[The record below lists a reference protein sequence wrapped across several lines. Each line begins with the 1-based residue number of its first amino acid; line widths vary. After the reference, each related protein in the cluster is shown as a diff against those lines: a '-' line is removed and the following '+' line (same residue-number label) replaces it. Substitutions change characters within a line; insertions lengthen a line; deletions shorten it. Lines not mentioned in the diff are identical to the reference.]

1 MTTPMP
7 PNNTGDKTR
16 KQLITILVLLVLI
29 ILAMAVFLIAKISGD
44 RSGGSAV
51 AESSVSSSSENGDAQ
66 GQEKSPAQVQAEKAV
81 VVYKQVLAN
90 PAPLQTFVGEVSPG
104 GAMSYALVHL
114 DDGCVPELVLNYG
127 TSAMNAEINAIG
139 VYGVDEN
146 GQEIQFQNSYH
157 DGAASAGGVRRALQ
171 RATGQPG
178 MFSFSAER
186 GGRNQEDL
194 LVTRQGNELVE
205 TPANPGA
212 GEFEQFDWIPAYNLD
227 IVEAIAAG
235 NDCAPGSGA
244 AAGAGADGSGAD
256 GANGANGGPNPTAG
270 QQAAGSGSGSG
281 SNSDSGSQ
289 SGASDSSSQGSS
301 NGTSGQQTVTGTVK
315 VFQNRAEVLAYQ
327 QREDP
332 NPHISDDRQFAILV
346 LDQPTEVT
354 AKLAGS
360 NESETRTIDHVVINP
375 SLHSDGEK
383 ATISFSTD
391 KTYWPSDTG
400 IPFGLA
406 VEDGAKG

>member
-29 ILAMAVFLIAKISGD
+29 ILAMVVFLFVKISGD
-44 RSGGSAV
+44 RGGDSAS
-51 AESSVSSSSENGDAQ
+51 AEGSVSSSSENGDAQ

-90 PAPLQTFVGEVSPG
+90 PAPLQTLVGEVSPG
-104 GAMSYALVHL
+104 GAMKYALVHL

-127 TSAMNAEINAIG
+127 TSAMSAEIDAIG

-186 GGRNQEDL
+186 MGRDQEDL
-194 LVTRQGNELVE
+194 LVTRQGNGLVE

-212 GEFEQFDWIPAYNLD
+212 GEFEQFNWIPADNLD

-235 NDCAPGSGA
+235 NDCAPGSDSNGT
-244 AAGAGADGSGAD
+244 GADGSGAD
-256 GANGANGGPNPTAG
+256 GANGANGGPNPTVG
-270 QQAAGSGSGSG
+270 QQAEGSG
-281 SNSDSGSQ
+281 SNSDSGSGSQ
-289 SGASDSSSQGSS
+289 SGASDTGSSSS

-315 VFQNRAEVLAYQ
+315 IFQNRAEVLAYQ

-332 NPHISDDRQFAILV
+332 NPHLADDRQFAILV
-346 LDQPTEVT
+346 LDQPTDVT

-375 SLHSDGEK
+375 NLHSDGEK

>member
-29 ILAMAVFLIAKISGD
+29 ILAMVVFLFVKMSSDRGGD
-44 RSGGSAV
+44 SPA
-51 AESSVSSSSENGDAQ
+51 AEGSVSSSSENGDAQ
-66 GQEKSPAQVQAEKAV
+66 VQAQAEKAV

-104 GAMSYALVHL
+104 GAMKYALVHL

-127 TSAMNAEINAIG
+127 TSAMSAEINAIG

-157 DGAASAGGVRRALQ
+157 DGASSTGGVRRALQ

-212 GEFEQFDWIPAYNLD
+212 GEFEQFNWIPADNLD

-235 NDCAPGSGA
+235 SDCAPGSGSG
-244 AAGAGADGSGAD
+244 AGAGADGSGAD
-256 GANGANGGPNPTAG
+256 GASGANGGPNPTAG
-270 QQAAGSGSGSG
+270 QQAAGSGS
-281 SNSDSGSQ
+281 NSDSGSGSQ
-289 SGASDSSSQGSS
+289 SGASDTGSSSS

-315 VFQNRAEVLAYQ
+315 IFQNRAEVLAYQ

-332 NPHISDDRQFAILV
+332 NPHLADDRQFAILV

-375 SLHSDGEK
+375 NLHSDGEK

-406 VEDGAKG
+406 VEDGAK

>member
-29 ILAMAVFLIAKISGD
+29 ILAMVVFLFVKMSSDRGGDSPAAEGSG
-44 RSGGSAV
+44 
-51 AESSVSSSSENGDAQ
+51 SSSSENGDAQ
-66 GQEKSPAQVQAEKAV
+66 VQAQAEKAV

-104 GAMSYALVHL
+104 GAMKYALVHL

-127 TSAMNAEINAIG
+127 TSAMSAEINAIG

-157 DGAASAGGVRRALQ
+157 DGASSTGGVRRALQ

-212 GEFEQFDWIPAYNLD
+212 GEFEQFNWIPADNLD

-235 NDCAPGSGA
+235 SDCAPGSGSG
-244 AAGAGADGSGAD
+244 AGAGADGSGAD
-256 GANGANGGPNPTAG
+256 GASGANGGPNPTAG
-270 QQAAGSGSGSG
+270 QQAAGSGS
-281 SNSDSGSQ
+281 NSDSGSGSQ
-289 SGASDSSSQGSS
+289 SGASDTGSSSS

-315 VFQNRAEVLAYQ
+315 IFQNRAEVLAYQ

-332 NPHISDDRQFAILV
+332 NPHLADDRQFAILV

-375 SLHSDGEK
+375 NLHSDGEK

-406 VEDGAKG
+406 VEDGAK

>member
-7 PNNTGDKTR
+7 PNSTGDKTR

-29 ILAMAVFLIAKISGD
+29 ILAMVVFLFVKMSSDRGGDSPAAEASG
-44 RSGGSAV
+44 
-51 AESSVSSSSENGDAQ
+51 SSSSENGDAQ
-66 GQEKSPAQVQAEKAV
+66 VQAQAEKAV

-104 GAMSYALVHL
+104 GAMKYALVHL

-127 TSAMNAEINAIG
+127 TSAMSAEIDAIG

-157 DGAASAGGVRRALQ
+157 DGASSTGGVRRALQ

-212 GEFEQFDWIPAYNLD
+212 GEFEQFNWIPADNLD

-235 NDCAPGSGA
+235 NDCAPGSGSGV
-244 AAGAGADGSGAD
+244 GAGADGSGAD
-256 GANGANGGPNPTAG
+256 GASGANGGPNPTAG
-270 QQAAGSGSGSG
+270 QQAAGSGS
-281 SNSDSGSQ
+281 NSDSGSGSQ
-289 SGASDSSSQGSS
+289 SGASDTGSQGSS

-315 VFQNRAEVLAYQ
+315 IFQNRAEVLAYQ

-332 NPHISDDRQFAILV
+332 NPHLADDRQFAILV

-375 SLHSDGEK
+375 NLHSDGEK

-406 VEDGAKG
+406 VEDGAKW

>member
-1 MTTPMP
+1 MTTHTPTP
-7 PNNTGDKTR
+7 STSSGGKTR
-16 KQLITILVLLVLI
+16 KQLIAILVLLVLI
-29 ILAMAVFLIAKISGD
+29 ILLLALFLFLQVSGD
-44 RSGGSAV
+44 RGGDSAAAEGSA
-51 AESSVSSSSENGDAQ
+51 SSSSENGDAQ
-66 GQEKSPAQVQAEKAV
+66 VQAQAEKAV

-104 GAMSYALVHL
+104 GAMKYALVHL

-127 TSAMNAEINAIG
+127 TSAMSAEIDAIG

-157 DGAASAGGVRRALQ
+157 DGVTSVGGVRRALQ

-186 GGRNQEDL
+186 MGRDQEDL

-212 GEFEQFDWIPAYNLD
+212 GEFEQFNWIPADNLD
-227 IVEAIAAG
+227 VVEAIAAG
-235 NDCAPGSGA
+235 NDCAPGSGSN
-244 AAGAGADGSGAD
+244 GTGADGG
-256 GANGANGGPNPTAG
+256 NGGNGGPNPTAG
-270 QQAAGSGSGSG
+270 QSASESGAG
-281 SNSDSGSQ
+281 SGSQ
-289 SGASDSSSQGSS
+289 SGASGSSSQGSS

-332 NPHISDDRQFAILV
+332 NPHTADDRQFAILV

-375 SLHSDGEK
+375 SLHSDGERV
-383 ATISFSTD
+383 TISFSAD
-391 KTYWPSDTG
+391 EKYWPSDTG

-406 VEDGAKG
+406 VEDGAKY

>member
-29 ILAMAVFLIAKISGD
+29 ILAMVVFLFVKISGD
-44 RSGGSAV
+44 RGGDSAS
-51 AESSVSSSSENGDAQ
+51 AEGSVSSSSENGDAQ
-66 GQEKSPAQVQAEKAV
+66 VQAQAEKAV

-104 GAMSYALVHL
+104 GAMKYALVHL

-127 TSAMNAEINAIG
+127 TSAMSAEIDAIG
-139 VYGVDEN
+139 VYGIDEN

-157 DGAASAGGVRRALQ
+157 NGVTSTGGVRRALQ

-186 GGRNQEDL
+186 MGRDQEDL

-212 GEFEQFDWIPAYNLD
+212 GEFEQFNWIPADNLD

-235 NDCAPGSGA
+235 NDCAPGSGSG
-244 AAGAGADGSGAD
+244 AGAGADGPGAD
-256 GANGANGGPNPTAG
+256 GASGANGGPNPTAG
-270 QQAAGSGSGSG
+270 QQAAGSGAG
-281 SNSDSGSQ
+281 SGSQ
-289 SGASDSSSQGSS
+289 SGASDTGSQGSS
-301 NGTSGQQTVTGTVK
+301 NGASGQQTVTGTVK
-315 VFQNRAEVLAYQ
+315 IFQNRAEVLAYQ

-332 NPHISDDRQFAILV
+332 NPHIADDRQFAILV
-346 LDQPTEVT
+346 LDQPTDVT

-360 NESETRTIDHVVINP
+360 NETETRTIDHVVINP
-375 SLHSDGEK
+375 NLHSDGEK

>member
-29 ILAMAVFLIAKISGD
+29 ILALAIFLFVKISGD
-44 RSGGSAV
+44 RGGDSAA
-51 AESSVSSSSENGDAQ
+51 AEGGVSSSSENGDAQ
-66 GQEKSPAQVQAEKAV
+66 GQAQAEKAV

-104 GAMSYALVHL
+104 GAMKYALVHL

-127 TSAMNAEINAIG
+127 TSAMSAEIDAIG

-157 DGAASAGGVRRALQ
+157 DGVTSVGGVRRALQ

-178 MFSFSAER
+178 MFSLSAER
-186 GGRNQEDL
+186 MGRDQEDL

-212 GEFEQFDWIPAYNLD
+212 GEFEQFNWIPADNLD
-227 IVEAIAAG
+227 VVEAIAAG
-235 NDCAPGSGA
+235 NDCAPGSGSGSN
-244 AAGAGADGSGAD
+244 GAGADGG
-256 GANGANGGPNPTAG
+256 NGGNGDPNPTAG
-270 QQAAGSGSGSG
+270 QQASGSGSNSGSGSG
-281 SNSDSGSQ
+281 S
-289 SGASDSSSQGSS
+289 SSSSS
-301 NGTSGQQTVTGTVK
+301 TSGTNSITGTVK
-315 VFQNRAEVLAYQ
+315 VFQTKADVLAYE
-327 QREDP
+327 QRQDP
-332 NPHISDDRQFAILV
+332 NPGSPDRGPYAILI

-354 AKLAGS
+354 AQLSGQ
-360 NESETRTIDHVVINP
+360 NGPETRTIEQAIVNP
-375 SLHSDGEK
+375 ALHRDGER
-383 ATISFSTD
+383 ATITFSD
-391 KTYWPSDTG
+391 DEYYWPSDPG
-400 IPFGLA
+400 VPFGIRL
-406 VEDGAKG
+406 EDAPRG

>member
-29 ILAMAVFLIAKISGD
+29 ILAMVVFLFVKMSSDRGGDSPAAEGSG
-44 RSGGSAV
+44 
-51 AESSVSSSSENGDAQ
+51 SSSSENGDAQ
-66 GQEKSPAQVQAEKAV
+66 VQAQAEKAV

-104 GAMSYALVHL
+104 GAMKYALVHL

-127 TSAMNAEINAIG
+127 TSAMSAEINAIG

-157 DGAASAGGVRRALQ
+157 DGASSTGGVRRALQ

-212 GEFEQFDWIPAYNLD
+212 GEFEQFNWIPADNLD

-235 NDCAPGSGA
+235 SDCAPGSGSG
-244 AAGAGADGSGAD
+244 AGAGADGSGAD
-256 GANGANGGPNPTAG
+256 GASGANGGPNPTAG

-281 SNSDSGSQ
+281 SQ
-289 SGASDSSSQGSS
+289 SGASDTGSSSS

-315 VFQNRAEVLAYQ
+315 IFQNRAEVLAYQ

-332 NPHISDDRQFAILV
+332 NPHLADDRQFAILV

-375 SLHSDGEK
+375 NLHSDGEK

-406 VEDGAKG
+406 VEDGAKW

>member
-1 MTTPMP
+1 MTTHTPTP
-7 PNNTGDKTR
+7 STSSGGKTR

-29 ILAMAVFLIAKISGD
+29 ILAMVVFLITKISGD
-44 RSGGSAV
+44 RGGDSAAAEGSA
-51 AESSVSSSSENGDAQ
+51 SSSSENGDAKVQ
-66 GQEKSPAQVQAEKAV
+66 AQAEKAV

-104 GAMSYALVHL
+104 RAMKYALVHL

-127 TSAMNAEINAIG
+127 TSAMSAEIDAIG

-212 GEFEQFDWIPAYNLD
+212 GEFEQFNWIPADNLD
-227 IVEAIAAG
+227 VVEAIAAG
-235 NDCAPGSGA
+235 NDCAPGSGSGSN
-244 AAGAGADGSGAD
+244 GAGADGG
-256 GANGANGGPNPTAG
+256 NGGNGGNGGPNPTAG
-270 QQAAGSGSGSG
+270 RSASGSGSGSG
-281 SNSDSGSQ
+281 S
-289 SGASDSSSQGSS
+289 SSSSS
-301 NGTSGQQTVTGTVK
+301 TSGTNSITGTVK
-315 VFQNRAEVLAYQ
+315 VFQTKADVLAYE
-327 QREDP
+327 QRQDP
-332 NPHISDDRQFAILV
+332 NPGSPDRGPYAILI

-354 AKLAGS
+354 AQLSGQ
-360 NESETRTIDHVVINP
+360 NGPETRTIEQAIVNP
-375 SLHSDGEK
+375 ALHRDGER
-383 ATISFSTD
+383 ATITFSD
-391 KTYWPSDTG
+391 DEYYWPSDPG
-400 IPFGLA
+400 VPFGIRL
-406 VEDGAKG
+406 EDAPRG

>member
-1 MTTPMP
+1 MATPTSSTNP
-7 PNNTGDKTR
+7 GDKTR
-16 KQLITILVLLVLI
+16 KQLIAILVLLVLI
-29 ILAMAVFLIAKISGD
+29 VLVLALFLFLQISRD
-44 RSGGSAV
+44 RNNGAGV
-51 AESSVSSSSENGDAQ
+51 AEGSVSSSSENGDAQ
-66 GQEKSPAQVQAEKAV
+66 VQAQAEKAV

-104 GAMSYALVHL
+104 GAMKYALVHL

-127 TSAMNAEINAIG
+127 TSAMSAEIDAIG

-146 GQEIQFQNSYH
+146 GQEVQFQNSYH

-171 RATGQPG
+171 RAIGQPG

-186 GGRNQEDL
+186 MGRNQEDL

-205 TPANPGA
+205 TPANPGV
-212 GEFEQFDWIPAYNLD
+212 GEFEQFDWIPADNLD

-235 NDCAPGSGA
+235 NDCAPGSGSG
-244 AAGAGADGSGAD
+244 AGAGADGSGDD

-270 QQAAGSGSGSG
+270 QQAAGSGAGSG

-406 VEDGAKG
+406 VEDGAKW

>member
-29 ILAMAVFLIAKISGD
+29 ILAMVVFLFVKMSSDRGGD
-44 RSGGSAV
+44 SPA

-66 GQEKSPAQVQAEKAV
+66 VQEKSPAQVQAEKAV

-104 GAMSYALVHL
+104 GAMKYALVHL

-127 TSAMNAEINAIG
+127 TSAMSAEINAIG

-157 DGAASAGGVRRALQ
+157 DGASSTGGVRRALQ

-212 GEFEQFDWIPAYNLD
+212 GEFEQFNWIPADNLD

-235 NDCAPGSGA
+235 NDCAPGSGSG
-244 AAGAGADGSGAD
+244 AGAGADGSGAD
-256 GANGANGGPNPTAG
+256 GASGANGGPNPTAG
-270 QQAAGSGSGSG
+270 QQAAGSGS
-281 SNSDSGSQ
+281 NSDSGSGSQ
-289 SGASDSSSQGSS
+289 SGASDTGSSSS

-315 VFQNRAEVLAYQ
+315 IFQNRAEVLAYQ

-332 NPHISDDRQFAILV
+332 NPHLADDRQFAILV

-375 SLHSDGEK
+375 NLHSDGEK

-406 VEDGAKG
+406 VEDGAKW

>member
-1 MTTPMP
+1 MTTHTPTP
-7 PNNTGDKTR
+7 STSSGDKTR

-29 ILAMAVFLIAKISGD
+29 ILLLALFLFLQVSGD
-44 RSGGSAV
+44 RGGDSAA
-51 AESSVSSSSENGDAQ
+51 AEGSVSSSSENGDAQ
-66 GQEKSPAQVQAEKAV
+66 VQAQAEKAV

-104 GAMSYALVHL
+104 GAMKYALVHL

-127 TSAMNAEINAIG
+127 TSAMSAEIDAIG

-157 DGAASAGGVRRALQ
+157 DGVTSVGGVRRALQ

-212 GEFEQFDWIPAYNLD
+212 GEFEQFNWIPADNLD
-227 IVEAIAAG
+227 VVEAIAAG
-235 NDCAPGSGA
+235 NDCAPGSDSGSN
-244 AAGAGADGSGAD
+244 GAGADGG
-256 GANGANGGPNPTAG
+256 NGGNGGPNPTAG
-270 QQAAGSGSGSG
+270 RSASGSGSGSG
-281 SNSDSGSQ
+281 S
-289 SGASDSSSQGSS
+289 SSSSS
-301 NGTSGQQTVTGTVK
+301 TSGTNSITGTVK
-315 VFQNRAEVLAYQ
+315 VFQTKADVLAYE
-327 QREDP
+327 QRQDP
-332 NPHISDDRQFAILV
+332 NPGSPDRGPYAILI

-354 AKLAGS
+354 AQLSGQ
-360 NESETRTIDHVVINP
+360 NGPETRTIEQAIVNP
-375 SLHSDGEK
+375 ALHRDGER
-383 ATISFSTD
+383 ATITFSD
-391 KTYWPSDTG
+391 DEYYWPSDPG
-400 IPFGLA
+400 VPFGIRL
-406 VEDGAKG
+406 EDAPRG

>member
-29 ILAMAVFLIAKISGD
+29 ILAMVVFLITKISGD
-44 RSGGSAV
+44 RGGDSAAAEGSA
-51 AESSVSSSSENGDAQ
+51 SSSSENGDAQ
-66 GQEKSPAQVQAEKAV
+66 VQAQAEKAV

-104 GAMSYALVHL
+104 GAMKYALVHL

-127 TSAMNAEINAIG
+127 TSAMSAEIDAIG

-212 GEFEQFDWIPAYNLD
+212 GEFEQFNWIPADNLD
-227 IVEAIAAG
+227 VVEAIAAG
-235 NDCAPGSGA
+235 NDCAPGSGSGSN
-244 AAGAGADGSGAD
+244 GAGADGG
-256 GANGANGGPNPTAG
+256 NGGNGGNGGPNPTAG
-270 QQAAGSGSGSG
+270 RSASGSGSG
-281 SNSDSGSQ
+281 SGSQ
-289 SGASDSSSQGSS
+289 SGASDSSPQGSS

-332 NPHISDDRQFAILV
+332 NPHTADNRQFAILV

-354 AKLAGS
+354 ATLAGS
-360 NESETRTIDHVVINP
+360 NETETRTIDHVVINP
-375 SLHSDGEK
+375 NRHSDGER
-383 ATISFSTD
+383 ATISFSAD
-391 KTYWPSDTG
+391 EKYWPSDTG

-406 VEDGAKG
+406 VEDGAKY

>member
-29 ILAMAVFLIAKISGD
+29 ILAMVVFLFVKISGD
-44 RSGGSAV
+44 RGGDSAS
-51 AESSVSSSSENGDAQ
+51 AEGSVSSSSENGDAQ

-104 GAMSYALVHL
+104 GAMKYALVHL

-127 TSAMNAEINAIG
+127 TSAMSAEIDAIG

-146 GQEIQFQNSYH
+146 GQEVQFQNSYQ
-157 DGAASAGGVRRALQ
+157 DGVTSTGGVRRALQ

-178 MFSFSAER
+178 MFSLSAER
-186 GGRNQEDL
+186 MGRDQEDL

-212 GEFEQFDWIPAYNLD
+212 GEFEQFNWIPADNLD

-235 NDCAPGSGA
+235 NDCAPGSGSG
-244 AAGAGADGSGAD
+244 AGAGADGPGAD
-256 GANGANGGPNPTAG
+256 GASGANGGPNPTVG
-270 QQAAGSGSGSG
+270 QQAEGSG
-281 SNSDSGSQ
+281 SNSDSGSGSQ
-289 SGASDSSSQGSS
+289 SGASDTGSSSS

-315 VFQNRAEVLAYQ
+315 IFQNRAEVLAYQ

-332 NPHISDDRQFAILV
+332 NPHLADDRQFAILV
-346 LDQPTEVT
+346 LDQPTDVT

-360 NESETRTIDHVVINP
+360 NETETRTIDHVVINP
-375 SLHSDGEK
+375 NLHSDGEK

>member
-29 ILAMAVFLIAKISGD
+29 ILAMVVFLFVKMSSDRGGD
-44 RSGGSAV
+44 SPA
-51 AESSVSSSSENGDAQ
+51 AEGSVSSSSENGDAQ

-104 GAMSYALVHL
+104 GAMKYALVHL

-127 TSAMNAEINAIG
+127 TSAMSAEINAIG

-157 DGAASAGGVRRALQ
+157 DGASSTGGVRRALQ

-212 GEFEQFDWIPAYNLD
+212 GEFEQFNWIPTDNLD

-235 NDCAPGSGA
+235 SDCAPGSGSG
-244 AAGAGADGSGAD
+244 AGAGADGSGAD
-256 GANGANGGPNPTAG
+256 GASGANGGPNPTAG
-270 QQAAGSGSGSG
+270 QQAAGSGS
-281 SNSDSGSQ
+281 NSDSGSGSQ
-289 SGASDSSSQGSS
+289 SGASDTGSSSS

-315 VFQNRAEVLAYQ
+315 IFQNRAEVLAYQ

-332 NPHISDDRQFAILV
+332 NPHLADDRQFAILV

-375 SLHSDGEK
+375 NLHSDGEK

-406 VEDGAKG
+406 VEDGAKW

>member
-29 ILAMAVFLIAKISGD
+29 ILAMVVFLFVKISGD
-44 RSGGSAV
+44 RGGDSAS
-51 AESSVSSSSENGDAQ
+51 AEGSVSSSSENGDAQ
-66 GQEKSPAQVQAEKAV
+66 VQAQAEKAV

-104 GAMSYALVHL
+104 GAMKYALVHL

-127 TSAMNAEINAIG
+127 TSAMSAEIDAIG
-139 VYGVDEN
+139 VYGIDEN

-157 DGAASAGGVRRALQ
+157 NGVTSTGGVRRALQ

-186 GGRNQEDL
+186 MGRDQEDL

-212 GEFEQFDWIPAYNLD
+212 GEFEQFNWIPADNLD

-235 NDCAPGSGA
+235 NDCAPGSGSG
-244 AAGAGADGSGAD
+244 AGAGADGPGAD

-281 SNSDSGSQ
+281 SQ
-289 SGASDSSSQGSS
+289 SGASDTGSQGSS
-301 NGTSGQQTVTGTVK
+301 NGASGQQTVTGTVK
-315 VFQNRAEVLAYQ
+315 IFQNRAEVLAYQ

-332 NPHISDDRQFAILV
+332 NPHIADDRQFAILV
-346 LDQPTEVT
+346 LDQPTDVT

-360 NESETRTIDHVVINP
+360 NETETRTIDHVVINP
-375 SLHSDGEK
+375 NLHSDGEK

>member
-29 ILAMAVFLIAKISGD
+29 ILAMVVFLFVKISGD
-44 RSGGSAV
+44 RGGDSAS
-51 AESSVSSSSENGDAQ
+51 AEGSVSSSSENGDAQ

-104 GAMSYALVHL
+104 GAMKYALVHL

-127 TSAMNAEINAIG
+127 TSAMSAEIDAIG

-186 GGRNQEDL
+186 MGRDQEDL

-205 TPANPGA
+205 TTANPGV
-212 GEFEQFDWIPAYNLD
+212 GEFEQFDWIPADNLD
-227 IVEAIAAG
+227 IVEAIVAG

-270 QQAAGSGSGSG
+270 QQAAGSGAGS
-281 SNSDSGSQ
+281 SSGSQ
-289 SGASDSSSQGSS
+289 SGASDTGSQGSS

-315 VFQNRAEVLAYQ
+315 IFQNRAEVLAYQ

-332 NPHISDDRQFAILV
+332 NPHIAGDRQFAILV
-346 LDQPTEVT
+346 LDQPTDVT

-375 SLHSDGEK
+375 NLHSDGEK

>member
-51 AESSVSSSSENGDAQ
+51 AESSVPSSSENGDAQ

-104 GAMSYALVHL
+104 GAMKYALVHL

-127 TSAMNAEINAIG
+127 TSAMSAEIDAIG

-205 TPANPGA
+205 TPANPGS
-212 GEFEQFDWIPAYNLD
+212 GEFEQFNWIPADNLD
-227 IVEAIAAG
+227 VVEAIAAG
-235 NDCAPGSGA
+235 NDCAPGSGSG
-244 AAGAGADGSGAD
+244 AGAGADGG
-256 GANGANGGPNPTAG
+256 NGGNGGPNPTAG
-270 QQAAGSGSGSG
+270 QQASGSG
-281 SNSDSGSQ
+281 SNSDSGSGSQ
-289 SGASDSSSQGSS
+289 SGASGSSSQGSS

-332 NPHISDDRQFAILV
+332 NPHTADDRQFAILV

-375 SLHSDGEK
+375 SLHSDGERV
-383 ATISFSTD
+383 TISFSAD
-391 KTYWPSDTG
+391 EKYWPSDTG

-406 VEDGAKG
+406 VEDGAKY

>member
-7 PNNTGDKTR
+7 PNSTGDKTR

-29 ILAMAVFLIAKISGD
+29 ILAMVVFLFVKMSSDRGGD
-44 RSGGSAV
+44 SPA
-51 AESSVSSSSENGDAQ
+51 AEGSVSSSSENGDAQ

-104 GAMSYALVHL
+104 GAMKYALVHL

-127 TSAMNAEINAIG
+127 TSAMSAEINAIG

-157 DGAASAGGVRRALQ
+157 DGASSTGGVRRALQ

-186 GGRNQEDL
+186 MGRDQEDL

-212 GEFEQFDWIPAYNLD
+212 GEFEQFNWIPADNLD

-235 NDCAPGSGA
+235 NDCAPGSGSG
-244 AAGAGADGSGAD
+244 AGAGADGSGAD
-256 GANGANGGPNPTAG
+256 GASGANGGPNPTAG

-281 SNSDSGSQ
+281 SQ
-289 SGASDSSSQGSS
+289 SGASDTGSSSS
-301 NGTSGQQTVTGTVK
+301 TSGTNSITGTVK
-315 VFQNRAEVLAYQ
+315 VFQTKADVLAYE
-327 QREDP
+327 QRQDP
-332 NPHISDDRQFAILV
+332 NPGSPDGGPYAILI

-354 AKLAGS
+354 AQLSGQ
-360 NESETRTIDHVVINP
+360 NGPETRTIEQAIVNP
-375 SLHSDGEK
+375 ALHSDGER
-383 ATISFSTD
+383 ATITFSD
-391 KTYWPSDTG
+391 DEYDWPSDPG
-400 IPFGLA
+400 VPFGIRL
-406 VEDGAKG
+406 EDAPRG

>member
-29 ILAMAVFLIAKISGD
+29 ILAMVVFLFVKMSSDRGGD
-44 RSGGSAV
+44 SAA

-66 GQEKSPAQVQAEKAV
+66 VQAQAEKAV

-104 GAMSYALVHL
+104 GAMKYALVHL

-127 TSAMNAEINAIG
+127 TSAMSAEIDAIG

-157 DGAASAGGVRRALQ
+157 DGVTSTGGVRRALQ

-186 GGRNQEDL
+186 MGRDQEDL
-194 LVTRQGNELVE
+194 LVTRQSNELVE

-212 GEFEQFDWIPAYNLD
+212 GEFEQFNWIPTDNLD

-235 NDCAPGSGA
+235 NDCAPGSGSG
-244 AAGAGADGSGAD
+244 AGAGADGSGAD

-270 QQAAGSGSGSG
+270 QQAAGSGS
-281 SNSDSGSQ
+281 Q
-289 SGASDSSSQGSS
+289 PGASDTGSSSS

-315 VFQNRAEVLAYQ
+315 IFQNRAEVLAYQ

-332 NPHISDDRQFAILV
+332 NPHLADDRQFAILV

-375 SLHSDGEK
+375 NLHSDGEK

-406 VEDGAKG
+406 VEDGAKW

>member
-7 PNNTGDKTR
+7 PDSTGDKTR

-29 ILAMAVFLIAKISGD
+29 ILAMVVFLFVKMSSDRGGD
-44 RSGGSAV
+44 SPA
-51 AESSVSSSSENGDAQ
+51 AEGSVSSSSENGDAQ
-66 GQEKSPAQVQAEKAV
+66 VQVQAEKAV

-104 GAMSYALVHL
+104 GAMKYALVHL

-127 TSAMNAEINAIG
+127 TSAMSAEIDAIG

-157 DGAASAGGVRRALQ
+157 DGASSTGGVRRALQ

-212 GEFEQFDWIPAYNLD
+212 GEFEQFNWIPADNLD

-235 NDCAPGSGA
+235 SDCAPGSG
-244 AAGAGADGSGAD
+244 SG
-256 GANGANGGPNPTAG
+256 GGCW
-270 QQAAGSGSGSG
+270 
-281 SNSDSGSQ
+281 
-289 SGASDSSSQGSS
+289 
-301 NGTSGQQTVTGTVK
+301 
-315 VFQNRAEVLAYQ
+315 R
-327 QREDP
+327 
-332 NPHISDDRQFAILV
+332 
-346 LDQPTEVT
+346 
-354 AKLAGS
+354 
-360 NESETRTIDHVVINP
+360 
-375 SLHSDGEK
+375 
-383 ATISFSTD
+383 
-391 KTYWPSDTG
+391 
-400 IPFGLA
+400 
-406 VEDGAKG
+406 

>member
-29 ILAMAVFLIAKISGD
+29 ILALAIFLFVKISGD
-44 RSGGSAV
+44 RGGDSAAAEGSG
-51 AESSVSSSSENGDAQ
+51 SSSSENGDAQ
-66 GQEKSPAQVQAEKAV
+66 GQAQAEKAV

-104 GAMSYALVHL
+104 GAMKYALVHL

-127 TSAMNAEINAIG
+127 TSAMSAEIDAIG

-157 DGAASAGGVRRALQ
+157 DGVTSVGGVRRALQ

-186 GGRNQEDL
+186 MGRDQEDL

-212 GEFEQFDWIPAYNLD
+212 GEFEQFNWIPADNLD
-227 IVEAIAAG
+227 VVEAIAAG
-235 NDCAPGSGA
+235 NDCAPGSGSGSG
-244 AAGAGADGSGAD
+244 AGAGADGSGAD

-270 QQAAGSGSGSG
+270 QQASGSGAGSGS
-281 SNSDSGSQ
+281 
-289 SGASDSSSQGSS
+289 SSSSS
-301 NGTSGQQTVTGTVK
+301 TSGTNSITGTVK
-315 VFQNRAEVLAYQ
+315 VFQTKADVLAYE
-327 QREDP
+327 QRQDP
-332 NPHISDDRQFAILV
+332 NPGSPDRGPYAILI

-354 AKLAGS
+354 AQLSGQ
-360 NESETRTIDHVVINP
+360 NGPETRTIEQAIVNP
-375 SLHSDGEK
+375 ALHRDGER
-383 ATISFSTD
+383 ATITFSD
-391 KTYWPSDTG
+391 DEYYWPSDPG
-400 IPFGLA
+400 VPFGIRL
-406 VEDGAKG
+406 EDAPRG

>member
-7 PNNTGDKTR
+7 PNSTGDKTR

-29 ILAMAVFLIAKISGD
+29 ILAMVVFLFVKMSSDRGGDSG
-44 RSGGSAV
+44 V
-51 AESSVSSSSENGDAQ
+51 AEGSVSSSSENGDAQ

-104 GAMSYALVHL
+104 GAMKYALVHL

-127 TSAMNAEINAIG
+127 TSAMSAEINAIG

-157 DGAASAGGVRRALQ
+157 DGASSTGGVRRALQ

-212 GEFEQFDWIPAYNLD
+212 GEFEQFNWIPTDNLD

-235 NDCAPGSGA
+235 SDCAPGSGSG
-244 AAGAGADGSGAD
+244 AGAGADGSGAD
-256 GANGANGGPNPTAG
+256 GASGANGGPNPTAG
-270 QQAAGSGSGSG
+270 QQAAGSGS
-281 SNSDSGSQ
+281 NSDSGWGSQ
-289 SGASDSSSQGSS
+289 SGASDTGSSSS

-315 VFQNRAEVLAYQ
+315 IFQNRAEVLAYQ

-332 NPHISDDRQFAILV
+332 NPHLADDRQFAILV

-354 AKLAGS
+354 AKLTGS

-375 SLHSDGEK
+375 NLHSDGEK

-406 VEDGAKG
+406 VEDGAK

>member
-7 PNNTGDKTR
+7 PNSTGDKTR

-29 ILAMAVFLIAKISGD
+29 ILAMVVFLFVKMSSDRGGDSG
-44 RSGGSAV
+44 V
-51 AESSVSSSSENGDAQ
+51 AEGSVSSSSENGDAQ

-104 GAMSYALVHL
+104 GAMKYALVHL

-127 TSAMNAEINAIG
+127 TSAMSAEINAIG

-157 DGAASAGGVRRALQ
+157 DGASSTGGVRRALQ

-212 GEFEQFDWIPAYNLD
+212 GEFEQFNWIPTDNLD

-235 NDCAPGSGA
+235 SDCAPGSGSG
-244 AAGAGADGSGAD
+244 AGAGADGSGAD
-256 GANGANGGPNPTAG
+256 GASGANGGPNPTAG
-270 QQAAGSGSGSG
+270 QQAAGSGS
-281 SNSDSGSQ
+281 NSDSGWGSQ
-289 SGASDSSSQGSS
+289 SGASDTGSSSS

-315 VFQNRAEVLAYQ
+315 IFQNRAEVLAYQ

-332 NPHISDDRQFAILV
+332 NPHLADDRQFAILV

-375 SLHSDGEK
+375 NLHSDGER

-406 VEDGAKG
+406 VEDGAK

>member
-1 MTTPMP
+1 MTMP
-7 PNNTGDKTR
+7 SPTSNPGDKTR

-29 ILAMAVFLIAKISGD
+29 ILAMVVFLITKISGD
-44 RSGGSAV
+44 RGGDSAA
-51 AESSVSSSSENGDAQ
+51 AEGGVSSSSENGDAQ
-66 GQEKSPAQVQAEKAV
+66 VQAQAEKAV

-104 GAMSYALVHL
+104 GAMKYALVHL

-127 TSAMNAEINAIG
+127 TSAMSAEIDAIG

-157 DGAASAGGVRRALQ
+157 DGVTSVGGVRRALQ

-212 GEFEQFDWIPAYNLD
+212 GEFEQFDWIQADNLD

-235 NDCAPGSGA
+235 NDCAPGSGSN
-244 AAGAGADGSGAD
+244 GAGADGSGAD

-270 QQAAGSGSGSG
+270 QQASGSGSGSG
-281 SNSDSGSQ
+281 S
-289 SGASDSSSQGSS
+289 SSSSS
-301 NGTSGQQTVTGTVK
+301 TSGTNSITGTVK
-315 VFQNRAEVLAYQ
+315 VFQTKADVLAYE
-327 QREDP
+327 QRQDP
-332 NPHISDDRQFAILV
+332 NPGSPDRGPYAILI

-354 AKLAGS
+354 AQLSGQ
-360 NESETRTIDHVVINP
+360 NGPETRTIEQAIVNP
-375 SLHSDGEK
+375 ALHRDGER
-383 ATISFSTD
+383 ATITFSD
-391 KTYWPSDTG
+391 DEYYWPSDPG
-400 IPFGLA
+400 VPFGIRL
-406 VEDGAKG
+406 EDAPRG

>member
-29 ILAMAVFLIAKISGD
+29 ILAMVVFLITKISGD
-44 RSGGSAV
+44 RGGDSAAAEGSA
-51 AESSVSSSSENGDAQ
+51 SSSSENGDAQ
-66 GQEKSPAQVQAEKAV
+66 VQAQAEKAV

-104 GAMSYALVHL
+104 GAMKYALVHL

-127 TSAMNAEINAIG
+127 TSAMSAEIDAIG

-212 GEFEQFDWIPAYNLD
+212 GEFEQFNWIPADNLD
-227 IVEAIAAG
+227 VVEAIAAG
-235 NDCAPGSGA
+235 NDCAPGSGSGSN
-244 AAGAGADGSGAD
+244 GAGADGG
-256 GANGANGGPNPTAG
+256 NGGNGGNGGPNPTAG
-270 QQAAGSGSGSG
+270 RSASGSGSGSG
-281 SNSDSGSQ
+281 SQ
-289 SGASDSSSQGSS
+289 SGASGSSPQGSS

-332 NPHISDDRQFAILV
+332 NPHTADNRQFAILV

-354 AKLAGS
+354 ATLAGS
-360 NESETRTIDHVVINP
+360 NETETRTIDHVVINP
-375 SLHSDGEK
+375 NRHSDGER
-383 ATISFSTD
+383 ATISFSAD
-391 KTYWPSDTG
+391 EKYWPSDTG

-406 VEDGAKG
+406 VEDGAKY

>member
-1 MTTPMP
+1 MTTHTPTP
-7 PNNTGDKTR
+7 STSSGGKTR
-16 KQLITILVLLVLI
+16 KQLIAILVLLVLI
-29 ILAMAVFLIAKISGD
+29 ILLLALFLFLQVSGD
-44 RSGGSAV
+44 RGGDSAA
-51 AESSVSSSSENGDAQ
+51 AEGGASSSRENGDAQ
-66 GQEKSPAQVQAEKAV
+66 VQAQAEKAV

-104 GAMSYALVHL
+104 GAMKYALVHL

-127 TSAMNAEINAIG
+127 TSAMSAEIDAIG

-157 DGAASAGGVRRALQ
+157 DGVTSVGGVRRALQ

-186 GGRNQEDL
+186 MGRDQEDL

-212 GEFEQFDWIPAYNLD
+212 GEFEQFNWIPVDNLD
-227 IVEAIAAG
+227 VVEAIAAG
-235 NDCAPGSGA
+235 NDCAPGSGSN
-244 AAGAGADGSGAD
+244 GTGADGG
-256 GANGANGGPNPTAG
+256 NGGNGGPNPTAG
-270 QQAAGSGSGSG
+270 QQASG
-281 SNSDSGSQ
+281 
-289 SGASDSSSQGSS
+289 SGASDSSSLGSS

-332 NPHISDDRQFAILV
+332 NPHLADDRHFAILV

-354 AKLAGS
+354 ATLAGS
-360 NESETRTIDHVVINP
+360 NETETRTIGHVVINP
-375 SLHSDGEK
+375 NRHSDGER
-383 ATISFSTD
+383 ATISFSAD
-391 KTYWPSDTG
+391 EKYWPSDTG

-406 VEDGAKG
+406 VEDGAKY

>member
-1 MTTPMP
+1 MTTHTPTP
-7 PNNTGDKTR
+7 STSSGDKTR

-29 ILAMAVFLIAKISGD
+29 ILAMVVFLITKISGD
-44 RSGGSAV
+44 RGGDSAAAEGSA
-51 AESSVSSSSENGDAQ
+51 SSSSENGDAKVQ
-66 GQEKSPAQVQAEKAV
+66 AQAEKAV

-90 PAPLQTFVGEVSPG
+90 PAPLQTFVGEASPG
-104 GAMSYALVHL
+104 RAMKYALVHL

-127 TSAMNAEINAIG
+127 TSAMSAEIDAIG

-212 GEFEQFDWIPAYNLD
+212 GEFEQFNWIPADNLD
-227 IVEAIAAG
+227 VVEAIAAG
-235 NDCAPGSGA
+235 NDCAPGSDSGSN
-244 AAGAGADGSGAD
+244 GAGADGG
-256 GANGANGGPNPTAG
+256 NGGNGGPNPTAG
-270 QQAAGSGSGSG
+270 QSASGSGAG
-281 SNSDSGSQ
+281 SGSQ
-289 SGASDSSSQGSS
+289 SGASGSSPQGSS

-332 NPHISDDRQFAILV
+332 NPHAADNRQFAILV

-354 AKLAGS
+354 ATLAGS
-360 NESETRTIDHVVINP
+360 NETETRTIDHVVINP
-375 SLHSDGEK
+375 NRHSDGER
-383 ATISFSTD
+383 ATISFSAD
-391 KTYWPSDTG
+391 EKYWPSDTG

-406 VEDGAKG
+406 VEDGAKY

>member
-29 ILAMAVFLIAKISGD
+29 ILAMVVFLFVKMSSDRGGDSG
-44 RSGGSAV
+44 V
-51 AESSVSSSSENGDAQ
+51 AEASGSSSSENGDAQ
-66 GQEKSPAQVQAEKAV
+66 VQAQAEKAV

-104 GAMSYALVHL
+104 GAMKYALVHL

-127 TSAMNAEINAIG
+127 TSAMSAEIDAIG

-157 DGAASAGGVRRALQ
+157 DGASSTGGVRRALQ

-186 GGRNQEDL
+186 MGRDQEDL

-212 GEFEQFDWIPAYNLD
+212 GEFEQFNWIPADNLD

-235 NDCAPGSGA
+235 NDCAPGSGSG
-244 AAGAGADGSGAD
+244 AGAGADGSGAD
-256 GANGANGGPNPTAG
+256 GASGANGGPNPTAG

-281 SNSDSGSQ
+281 SQ
-289 SGASDSSSQGSS
+289 SGASDTGSSSS

-315 VFQNRAEVLAYQ
+315 IFQNRAEVLAYQ

-332 NPHISDDRQFAILV
+332 NPHLADDRQFAILV

-375 SLHSDGEK
+375 NLHSDGEK

-406 VEDGAKG
+406 VEDGAK

>member
-29 ILAMAVFLIAKISGD
+29 ILAMVVFLFVKMSSDRGGD
-44 RSGGSAV
+44 SPA
-51 AESSVSSSSENGDAQ
+51 AEGSVSSSSENGDAQ
-66 GQEKSPAQVQAEKAV
+66 VQVQAEKAV

-104 GAMSYALVHL
+104 GAMKYALVHL

-127 TSAMNAEINAIG
+127 TSAMSAEINAIG

-157 DGAASAGGVRRALQ
+157 DGASSTGGVRRALQ

-212 GEFEQFDWIPAYNLD
+212 GEFEQFNWIPADNLD

-235 NDCAPGSGA
+235 SDCAPGSGSG
-244 AAGAGADGSGAD
+244 AGAGADGSGAD
-256 GANGANGGPNPTAG
+256 GASGANGGPNPTAG
-270 QQAAGSGSGSG
+270 QQAAGSGS
-281 SNSDSGSQ
+281 NSDSGSGSQ
-289 SGASDSSSQGSS
+289 SGASDTGSSSS

-315 VFQNRAEVLAYQ
+315 IFQNRAEVLAYQ

-332 NPHISDDRQFAILV
+332 NPHLADDRQFAILV

-375 SLHSDGEK
+375 NLHSDGEK

-406 VEDGAKG
+406 VEDGAK